1 MSKSNKTETIRDEIR
16 NLIKDDN
23 VKQMIKD
30 NRRSLNYFKGLAVGE
45 GSLSELRKAETFL
58 KTGKNYGVQ
67 RQETKA
73 KHHKVRETKRQQL
86 VDFETE
92 LGANNNLSKNDEKRS
107 TALKHFEYSI
117 HSGVRKSP
125 KLAVHSVADQ
135 IKGDLLEHFNVS
147 GKFKVI
153 MKAKARYQPKPS
165 HDQKKSDEKTFY
177 IYMSNPE
184 KMQSTR
190 DINEYIKSVEKS
202 ADINLEI
209 GMQKLAGS
217 GHVFGGITKFILSI
231 FNVKSLRVG
240 SWIKSPDYLGR
251 GVVNIVNEDDECFKW
266 CLKYHQSDKSK
277 NSARL
282 SALKKVNDKYNYD
295 DLTFP
300 LQLDDIE
307 VFESNNA
314 STGVNVFEV
323 IDNRL
328 TTIYKSSNVY
338 ASDRI
343 VLMMIREDDKLHYC
357 YVKNIDQMLTGNEM
371 NQGKKGHKWCEDCQN
386 LIRNDNFENHKCQK
400 FDGTEIT
407 FKKQTIQ
414 FEKYQKTIMAP
425 FVCYYD
431 FESFLIDTK
440 DTRKVERHQVNSYCY
455 QIICSFDQS
464 LNVFRY
470 YCGPDAVGHFL
481 ETLLKDKDRINRK
494 LEKLKKKYPYPV
506 LSYDEETVFKSKKSC
521 YKCYKKSDKLFR
533 DHCHFTGKYRGA
545 ACNSCNSAMQQKKEE
560 KIICIAHNANYD
572 GQFILSEAHKFVK
585 NIKCISTSSE
595 KFMCFDFCNLK
606 FIDSFKFLGASL
618 SKLVEN
624 ITKDANNHVT
634 YDALHFSKAYFGD
647 NIKYMSRKGIYPY
660 SYPKNFDV
668 FNLGLPAKV
677 EFFDKLSNKHVEQSE
692 YDFAN
697 EVYEVMN
704 CQNFGDYHALYL
716 KSDVLLLTDVFEGF
730 RKLALEYYELDPC
743 HYVSL
748 PSMSQDAMLKVMM
761 KENEKKHKE
770 KKEQL
775 KTLSEEEKLTFKKHK
790 NTYMTTL
797 SCEDELRFFEKQK
810 RGGICQVGA
819 KKNSVAYNK
828 YMNIENFDKNKKQ
841 TFISYIDANNLY
853 GYAMSLKLPYEI
865 TGNRKDVT
873 VDEVLNLDPN
883 GEVGMTCEI
892 DFEYPKEL
900 HDHFKDYVPGCVS
913 RAVQFHELSNYQK
926 YILDLN
932 KSKHNETNKL
942 ILDLNDKQNY
952 ICDFRYAQCLIRCG
966 VKITKVHQVYDYKM
980 DFILK
985 PYIDFNSD
993 KRKQAK
999 NDFEK
1004 DFFKLLNNS
1013 IYGKML
1019 QDVLKQND
1027 TVITSDRGAP
1037 TRLSRDRP
1045 R

>member
-1 MSKSNKTETIRDEIR
+1 MSKSKTETIRDEIR
-16 NLIKDDN
+16 KLIKDDN

-45 GSLSELRKAETFL
+45 GGLSELRKAETFL

-73 KHHKVRETKRQQL
+73 KHNRERQQL
-86 VDFETE
+86 IDFETE
-92 LGANNNLSKNDEKRS
+92 LGANFNISKNDDKRS

-125 KLAVHSVADQ
+125 KLAVQSVADQ
-135 IKGDLLEHFNVS
+135 IKGDLLEHFNES

-153 MKAKARYQPKPS
+153 FKAKARYQPKPS

-177 IYMSNPE
+177 IYMSDPE

-190 DINEYIKSVEKS
+190 DINEYLKSVEKS
-202 ADINLEI
+202 ADVNLEI
-209 GMQKLAGS
+209 GMQKLTGS
-217 GHVFGGITKFILSI
+217 GHVFVGITKFIVSI
-231 FNVKSLRVG
+231 YNVKSLRVG

-282 SALKKVNDKYNYD
+282 SALKKVDDKYNYD
-295 DLTFP
+295 GLTFP

-307 VFESNNA
+307 VFESNNE

-328 TTIYKSSNVY
+328 TTIYKSSNLY

-371 NQGKKGHKWCEDCQN
+371 NQGKKGHKWCEACQN

-407 FKKQTIQ
+407 FNKQTIQ
-414 FEKYQKTIMAP
+414 FENYNKTIMAP

-455 QIICSFDQS
+455 QIVCSFDQS

-470 YCGPDAVGHFL
+470 YCGPDAVSHFL
-481 ETLLKDKDRINRK
+481 ETLLKDKDRINKK

-506 LSYDEETVFKSKKSC
+506 LSSDEETVFKSKKSC

-606 FIDSFKFLGASL
+606 FIDSFNFLGATL

-624 ITKDANNHVT
+624 ITKD
-634 YDALHFSKAYFGD
+634 
-647 NIKYMSRKGIYPY
+647 
-660 SYPKNFDV
+660 
-668 FNLGLPAKV
+668 
-677 EFFDKLSNKHVEQSE
+677 
-692 YDFAN
+692 
-697 EVYEVMN
+697 
-704 CQNFGDYHALYL
+704 
-716 KSDVLLLTDVFEGF
+716 
-730 RKLALEYYELDPC
+730 
-743 HYVSL
+743 
-748 PSMSQDAMLKVMM
+748 
-761 KENEKKHKE
+761 
-770 KKEQL
+770 
-775 KTLSEEEKLTFKKHK
+775 
-790 NTYMTTL
+790 
-797 SCEDELRFFEKQK
+797 
-810 RGGICQVGA
+810 
-819 KKNSVAYNK
+819 
-828 YMNIENFDKNKKQ
+828 
-841 TFISYIDANNLY
+841 
-853 GYAMSLKLPYEI
+853 
-865 TGNRKDVT
+865 
-873 VDEVLNLDPN
+873 
-883 GEVGMTCEI
+883 
-892 DFEYPKEL
+892 
-900 HDHFKDYVPGCVS
+900 
-913 RAVQFHELSNYQK
+913 
-926 YILDLN
+926 
-932 KSKHNETNKL
+932 
-942 ILDLNDKQNY
+942 
-952 ICDFRYAQCLIRCG
+952 
-966 VKITKVHQVYDYKM
+966 
-980 DFILK
+980 
-985 PYIDFNSD
+985 
-993 KRKQAK
+993 
-999 NDFEK
+999 
-1004 DFFKLLNNS
+1004 
-1013 IYGKML
+1013 
-1019 QDVLKQND
+1019 
-1027 TVITSDRGAP
+1027 
-1037 TRLSRDRP
+1037 
-1045 R
+1045 